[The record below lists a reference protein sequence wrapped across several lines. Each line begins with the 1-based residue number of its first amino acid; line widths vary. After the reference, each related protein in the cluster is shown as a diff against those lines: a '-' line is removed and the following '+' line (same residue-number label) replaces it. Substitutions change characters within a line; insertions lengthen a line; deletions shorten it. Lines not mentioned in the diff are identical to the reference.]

1 MNFTQKDYSIISL
14 LYIYRNIQKYIFKI
28 STMKTTTKGLLVGVL
43 ILASAVTYGQLTLS
57 GEFRPRTEFR
67 HGYKSVAD
75 SNQDPAIYTNQRTR
89 FNVSYKTEGY
99 KVKMVLQDIRTWG
112 SQQQLVSNMNNSN
125 QTGVLTGIHEAWGEA
140 FLNDNWSLK
149 FGRQEIAYDDQRVF
163 GANDWAQ
170 QARSHDALLIKYKK
184 EDVQL
189 DIAGA
194 YNQDAAGLI
203 GTSASQGSYKSF
215 QSVWFHK
222 DINDKLQTSI
232 LFLNNGMQV
241 DYNPDT
247 SGNMQSYHDNYTQTV
262 GNHTKYKKDKL
273 SVVLN
278 AYYQMGATDNQKI
291 SGQNAPAKSLNA
303 YLLGL
308 DISYKL
314 SDNISTTAGF
324 EMQSGNS
331 QTDTTAAYTEEQ
343 HAFFP
348 LYGTNH
354 KFNGLID
361 YFYVGNWRGS
371 VGLQDIYFKL
381 KYKKEKSYVGLD
393 VHLFSAAAP
402 VWDKYTH
409 AEDFAVGNST
419 PEYKEMS
426 SYLGSELDLSFGMP
440 LSKGVMFKAG
450 FSMMMA
456 SETLA
461 YLNGTTYNHNAIT
474 HQDGEIVGKGRI
486 DAMNTWAYAMIII
499 KPTFLKAE

>member
-1 MNFTQKDYSIISL
+1 MNFTQKDYSIITL
-14 LYIYRNIQKYIFKI
+14 LYIYRNIQKNIFKI

-75 SNQDPAIYTNQRTR
+75 SNQQHAIFTNQRSR
-89 FNVSYKTEGY
+89 LNLYYKTEGY
-99 KVKMVLQDIRTWG
+99 QVKLIFQDVRIWG
-112 SQQQLVSNMNNSN
+112 SQKQLVSNLSNSN
-125 QTGVLTGIHEAWGEA
+125 QSGVLTGIHEAWGEA
-140 FLNDNWSLK
+140 FLNKNWSLK

-203 GTSASQGSYKSF
+203 GTSASQGSYKAF
-215 QSVWFHK
+215 QSIWLHK
-222 DINDKLQTSI
+222 DFNDNLQAS
-232 LFLNNGMQV
+232 LLLLNNGMQV
-241 DYNPDT
+241 DYNPDS

-262 GNHTKYKKDKL
+262 GTHTKYKKDKL
-273 SVVLN
+273 SVVFN
-278 AYYQMGATDNQKI
+278 AYYQTGTTNKQKI
-291 SGQNAPAKSLNA
+291 SGQNAPAKSLGA

-308 DISYKL
+308 DVSYKL
-314 SDNISTTAGF
+314 SDNISATAGF

-331 QTDTTAAYTEEQ
+331 QTDTTTAYNEVE
-343 HAFFP
+343 HAFSPF
-348 LYGTNH
+348 YGTNH

-361 YFYVGNWRGS
+361 YFYVGNWSSS

-381 KYKKEKSYVGLD
+381 KYKKEKAYLGLD
-393 VHLFSAAAP
+393 FHLFSAAAP
-402 VWDKYTH
+402 VWDTYAY
-409 AEDFAVGNST
+409 AEDFAAGNSN
-419 PEYKEMS
+419 PEYKEMNS
-426 SYLGSELDLSFGMP
+426 SLGTELDLSFGMP

-461 YLNGTTYNHNAIT
+461 YLNGTFNSLGNPYT
-474 HQDGEIVGKGRI
+474 
-486 DAMNTWAYAMIII
+486 DAMNTWGYAMIII